1 METLVTYLNGHIP
14 MMQNLEFFLR
24 LIVACLCGVF
34 IGLER
39 TRRLKEAGVRT
50 HIIVCCASALFMIV
64 SKYGFADLTSIA
76 GVAYDGTRGADPA
89 RVAAQ
94 VVSGI
99 SFLGAG
105 VIFKNGGSIR
115 GLTTAAG
122 IWATG
127 GIGLALGAG
136 MYTVGVFMTALI
148 LVLQALLHKYAVGR
162 DHEVERHI
170 KFTVENTDAFR
181 EAWRTYI
188 AERHL
193 LLAESSLTYLDD
205 GYVTYSVV
213 AWSPRE
219 FTMDGL
225 DEFLRTHSDVR
236 FASCSTVG

>member
-1 METLVTYLNGHIP
+1 MECLNGHIP
-14 MMQNLEFFLR
+14 MMQNLDFFLR
-24 LIVACLCGVF
+24 LVVACLCGTC

-64 SKYGFADLTSIA
+64 SKYGFADLVNLM
-76 GVAYDGTRGADPA
+76 GEFYDGTKAADPA

-105 VIFKNGGSIR
+105 VIFRNGSSIR

-136 MYTVGVFMTALI
+136 MYTLGVFMTAMI
-148 LVLQALLHKYAVGR
+148 LVLQTLLHKYAVGR

-170 KFTVENTDAFR
+170 KFTVEDTAAFR
-181 EAWRTYI
+181 EAWNAYI
-188 AERHL
+188 AKQHL

-205 GYVTYSVV
+205 GYVTYNLV
-213 AWSPRE
+213 AWSPKE
-219 FTMDGL
+219 FTMDDL
-225 DEFLRTHSDVR
+225 DEFLRSHADVR
-236 FASCSTVG
+236 FASCSTVS

>member
-1 METLVTYLNGHIP
+1 MDTLLEYLNGHIP

-24 LIVACLCGVF
+24 LIVACLCGIC

-76 GVAYDGTRGADPA
+76 GAAFDGTRGADPA

-136 MYTVGVFMTALI
+136 MYTVGIFMTALI
-148 LVLQALLHKYAVGR
+148 LVLQALLHKFAVGR
-162 DHEVERHI
+162 DHDVERHI

-181 EAWRTYI
+181 EAWRAYI
-188 AERHL
+188 AKQHL
-193 LLAESSLTYLDD
+193 ILAESSLAYLDD
-205 GYVTYSVV
+205 GYVTYSLV
-213 AWSPRE
+213 AWTPRE
-219 FTMDGL
+219 FTMDSL
-225 DEFLRTHSDVR
+225 DEFLRTHGDVR
-236 FASCSTVG
+236 FTSCSTVI

>member
-1 METLVTYLNGHIP
+1 MDPLVVYLNSHFSVW
-14 MMQNLEFFLR
+14 QNLDFFIR
-24 LIVACLCGVF
+24 LIVACLCGVC

-39 TRRLKEAGVRT
+39 TKRLKEAGVRT

-89 RVAAQ
+89 RVAAG

-148 LVLQALLHKYAVGR
+148 LVLQALLHKFAVGR
-162 DHEVERHI
+162 DHDVERHI

-181 EAWRTYI
+181 EAWRTYM
-188 AERHL
+188 AQQHL
-193 LLAESSLTYLDD
+193 LLAESSLAYLDD
-205 GYVTYSVV
+205 GYVTYSLVV
-213 AWSPRE
+213 WTPRE
-219 FTMDGL
+219 FTMDSL

-236 FASCSTVG
+236 YASCSTVS